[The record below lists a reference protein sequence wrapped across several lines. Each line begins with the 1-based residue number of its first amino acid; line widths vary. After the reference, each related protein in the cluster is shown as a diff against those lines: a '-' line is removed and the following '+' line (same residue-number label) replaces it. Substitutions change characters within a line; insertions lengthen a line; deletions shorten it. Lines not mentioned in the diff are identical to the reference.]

1 MNKLIFA
8 IGLLLTMQ
16 YFSSCSLQKYIPV
29 LHRTPKNKGVKVDT
43 ASTAINSII
52 RKANLPLP
60 DTFDYRSAKVDNQA
74 LNAQYA
80 ALLERKI
87 LYTTFSSKCKVT
99 FEDSSNTQEFTA
111 NIRSKCDTAIWINIS
126 ALGGMVQAA
135 RVMITPDSCV
145 IINYLQKEITK
156 VTLDRLTSILPS
168 KFDFKSLQN
177 LLMGNLITSG
187 NIDSVRIHNNVLS
200 MLLSDEHFLQCAD
213 YHMVDSNLL
222 NNILEVKNTQ
232 GQQAVFK
239 MLQFEPI
246 DNRKFATERNIIL
259 KNNGAT
265 YKVDLYIKNV
275 EFDKPIEMPFVLP
288 KNFKILD
295 K

>member
-1 MNKLIFA
+1 
-8 IGLLLTMQ
+8 
-16 YFSSCSLQKYIPV
+16 
-29 LHRTPKNKGVKVDT
+29 
-43 ASTAINSII
+43 
-52 RKANLPLP
+52 
-60 DTFDYRSAKVDNQA
+60 
-74 LNAQYA
+74 
-80 ALLERKI
+80 
-87 LYTTFSSKCKVT
+87 
-99 FEDSSNTQEFTA
+99 
-111 NIRSKCDTAIWINIS
+111 
-126 ALGGMVQAA
+126 
-135 RVMITPDSCV
+135 
-145 IINYLQKEITK
+145 
-156 VTLDRLTSILPS
+156 
-168 KFDFKSLQN
+168 
-177 LLMGNLITSG
+177 MGNLITSG
-187 NIDSVRIHNNVLS
+187 NIDSVRIQNNVLS
-200 MLLSDEHFLQCAD
+200 MLLSDEQFLQCAD

-222 NNILEVKNTQ
+222 NNILEVKNNQ

>member
-1 MNKLIFA
+1 MNKLLFA

-16 YFSSCSLQKYIPV
+16 YFSACSLQKYIPA
-29 LHRTPKNKGVKVDT
+29 LRRTSKIKEVSQDT
-43 ASTAINSII
+43 SHLAINVGI

-60 DTFDYRSAKVDNQA
+60 DTFDYIISKVDNQA

-80 ALLERKI
+80 PLLAKRI
-87 LYTTFSSKCKVT
+87 TYTTFSSKCKVT

-135 RVMITPDSCV
+135 RVLITTDSCV

-168 KFDFKSLQN
+168 EFDFKSLQN

-187 NIDSVRIHNNVLS
+187 NIDSVHIQNNVLS
-200 MLLSDEHFLQCAD
+200 ILLSDEHFLQCAD
-213 YHMVDSNLL
+213 FHMVDSNLL
-222 NNILEVKNTQ
+222 NNILEVKNAR
-232 GQQAVFK
+232 GQLAAFK

-246 DNRKFATERNIIL
+246 DNRKFATERNITL
-259 KNNGAT
+259 KNNGST

-275 EFDKPIEMPFVLP
+275 EFDRPIEMPFVLP